1 MPKEKNGVLKGL
13 RVIDFG
19 QYIAGPLA
27 AMMLGD
33 YGADVIHVD
42 PPGGPVWDGWKANA
56 VLMRGKR
63 CISLNLKEGGDL
75 QIARD
80 LIASADI
87 VVENFRPGVMDR
99 LGLGWELCRE
109 LNPRL
114 IYCSLPGY
122 SRRDEKRRGL
132 PGWEGTI
139 CAEGGL
145 YSGVDM
151 RSRKA
156 FFRFDALPLA
166 SLFAAVIACHSIAA
180 ALIVR
185 RKSGLGQFVE
195 SALYDACFEVDS
207 TRAVDRNTWMWP
219 PELERKVEETHS
231 SPLLRMMA
239 QHPCRDG
246 RYIQTTPPPRGGVK
260 LCRAVF
266 PAEWL
271 TEGPPENADEEV
283 RKVMLSRTMRE
294 WERFAQEVHGAGVA
308 SSLTSEEW
316 LHEPHALDS
325 RTVIPVKDPVLGDTL
340 QPGVP
345 SLMLRSGDAAGLPRH
360 MPDADRAEILSELK
374 ALKNAPPAADAA
386 HRFGSAA
393 PEPPLKGVKVLDL
406 SQVVAGPTCGRL
418 LAEYGAEVI
427 KINNPRIMDN
437 YTALAGHE
445 TQFNGKKTIFLDLK
459 SPEGKAVMETLI
471 READVFHSNFAQAA
485 YAHLNYTEEALRERN
500 PGIILSQV
508 NIHSLGGGREWFR
521 GHEDLGEA
529 ITGMSMRYGG
539 TLKPDTLPLLVLDH
553 MTGQMSAFGVLLAI
567 YARMLDGEGQ
577 RVQACLSRSSTLAQL
592 PFMLGYAGKVWDEPA
607 GPECW
612 GYGVFDRIYHA
623 KDRPFYLAASPEQLK
638 AVPEL
643 RGVAWETAASLP
655 YQLERL
661 FGQETCEHWVSLLR
675 SRGVAAA
682 PCRVY
687 QAEFAGDE
695 YAYASGIARM
705 ENHPGLG
712 MLRTVHCPPRMS
724 LTPPQPCYPGSAP
737 GTDTEAFLREFRAA
751 HPGAGK

>member
-1 MPKEKNGVLKGL
+1 MLKT
-13 RVIDFG
+13 
-19 QYIAGPLA
+19 
-27 AMMLGD
+27 GD
-33 YGADVIHVD
+33 
-42 PPGGPVWDGWKANA
+42 
-56 VLMRGKR
+56 
-63 CISLNLKEGGDL
+63 S
-75 QIARD
+75 
-80 LIASADI
+80 
-87 VVENFRPGVMDR
+87 
-99 LGLGWELCRE
+99 
-109 LNPRL
+109 
-114 IYCSLPGY
+114 
-122 SRRDEKRRGL
+122 
-132 PGWEGTI
+132 
-139 CAEGGL
+139 
-145 YSGVDM
+145 
-151 RSRKA
+151 
-156 FFRFDALPLA
+156 
-166 SLFAAVIACHSIAA
+166 
-180 ALIVR
+180 
-185 RKSGLGQFVE
+185 
-195 SALYDACFEVDS
+195 
-207 TRAVDRNTWMWP
+207 
-219 PELERKVEETHS
+219 
-231 SPLLRMMA
+231 
-239 QHPCRDG
+239 
-246 RYIQTTPPPRGGVK
+246 
-260 LCRAVF
+260 
-266 PAEWL
+266 
-271 TEGPPENADEEV
+271 
-283 RKVMLSRTMRE
+283 
-294 WERFAQEVHGAGVA
+294 
-308 SSLTSEEW
+308 
-316 LHEPHALDS
+316 
-325 RTVIPVKDPVLGDTL
+325 
-340 QPGVP
+340 
-345 SLMLRSGDAAGLPRH
+345 AGLARH
-360 MPDADRAEILSELK
+360 LPDADRAEILAELETLPPK
-374 ALKNAPPAADAA
+374 GKPAA
-386 HRFGSAA
+386 GPV
-393 PEPPLKGVKVLDL
+393 PEPPLKGIRVLDL
-406 SQVVAGPTCGRL
+406 CQVVAGPTCGRL

-437 YTALAGHE
+437 FTALGGHE

-459 SPEGKAVMETLI
+459 SAEGKAVMEELI
-471 READVFHSNFAQAA
+471 READVFHCNFAQEA
-485 YAHLNYTEEALRERN
+485 YIHLNYTEEELRERN

-737 GTDTEAFLREFRAA
+737 GTDTEAFLREFHAA